1 MRAWSICERC
11 GFKYYSTQMRAEST
25 GYTVCKR
32 CDDGAFDLKR
42 HPQNRPF
49 RPRPELR
56 EVPLATTDDS
66 FDNFLA
72 TEADEILLTEAG
84 QRILFTSILWTPDMS
99 SRR

>member
-1 MRAWSICERC
+1 MRAWSICDRC

-25 GYTVCKR
+25 GYTVCRR

-66 FDNFLA
+66 FVNFLA
-72 TEADEILLTEAG
+72 TESDEILLTEADA
-84 QRILFTSILWTPDMS
+84 QILFTQKLWTPSMS
-99 SRR
+99 VAF